1 MHRSAAL
8 RRCDLTGLVKT
19 TRSGPHALAPMPE
32 QGLWLACKTELA
44 APACSVTV
52 LIMHYLPLILVFRY
66 AGEGLTFCWPLSWVP
81 GVERGYS
88 IRSTRSPAGR
98 QLQCAEAYRPAYRI
112 QHSTCTSLM
121 ALRSRLAR
129 AREIVCGSDVDH
141 REPLCQCN
149 KNQSITRS
157 ASSRTQALKD
167 VHRISVARACRAY
180 CGNRGAINGSRT
192 RLVTHREHGTGHHSR
207 GELSKHGHAHIC
219 Y

>member
-81 GVERGYS
+81 GVERGGLHAARQVDNCSALRPTGQPIAY
-88 IRSTRSPAGR
+88 STRPAR
-98 QLQCAEAYRPAYRI
+98 
-112 QHSTCTSLM
+112 H
-121 ALRSRLAR
+121 
-129 AREIVCGSDVDH
+129 
-141 REPLCQCN
+141 
-149 KNQSITRS
+149 
-157 ASSRTQALKD
+157 
-167 VHRISVARACRAY
+167 
-180 CGNRGAINGSRT
+180 
-192 RLVTHREHGTGHHSR
+192 
-207 GELSKHGHAHIC
+207 
-219 Y
+219 